1 MYDRCASGVEQVCRG
16 WMDFD
21 NAFIVDINGCFVE
34 LHELLEQVGLS
45 ISDAI
50 VPLGEVIDR
59 HFEMKMCTRI
69 LSKQRHNEV

>member
-21 NAFIVDINGCFVE
+21 NAFIVDINGCFVD
-34 LHELLEQVGLS
+34 LHELLERVGLS

-50 VPLGEVIDR
+50 VPLREVIDR
-59 HFEMKMCTRI
+59 NFEMKMCARI
-69 LSKQRHNEV
+69 LSKHRHYEV

>member
-1 MYDRCASGVEQVCRG
+1 MCRG

-34 LHELLEQVGLS
+34 LHELLDGVDLS

-50 VPLGEVIDR
+50 VPLREVIDR
-59 HFEMKMCTRI
+59 NFEMKMCARI